1 MTRTSARWQFLVCRP
16 AWLLALMTLCF
27 WGDSEASGQL
37 TAQLPQFRRFQIN
50 GSIMVPD
57 RGSAYMGGVSGSG
70 IGSRQYGAF
79 PGRPFSNRAI
89 GGEFNNATVVT
100 SVEVY
105 SLREM
110 EAQLMGQL
118 SPEYREQLAKEA
130 TATDEKA
137 EQQWAAVQ
145 AKFRE
150 LRQKHAAEKTERA
163 KEDVRWARK
172 FAAAGNHL
180 AADMYYQQAIESLPP
195 DLAVLAEKE
204 HQSYRQTR
212 TKQ

>member
-1 MTRTSARWQFLVCRP
+1 MTRNSVQSRFLGYQTL
-16 AWLLALMTLCF
+16 WLLMLMTFCC
-27 WGDSEASGQL
+27 WGDAEVNGQL
-37 TAQLPQFRRFQIN
+37 TAQLPQFRRFQVN

-79 PGRPFSNRAI
+79 PGRLFSNRTI

-118 SPEYREQLAKEA
+118 SPEYRQQLAKEVA
-130 TATDEKA
+130 ATDEKA
-137 EQQWAAVQ
+137 EQQWAADQ

-150 LRQKHAAEKTERA
+150 LRQKHATEKTERA

-180 AADMYYQQAIESLPP
+180 AADMYYQQAIESLPH